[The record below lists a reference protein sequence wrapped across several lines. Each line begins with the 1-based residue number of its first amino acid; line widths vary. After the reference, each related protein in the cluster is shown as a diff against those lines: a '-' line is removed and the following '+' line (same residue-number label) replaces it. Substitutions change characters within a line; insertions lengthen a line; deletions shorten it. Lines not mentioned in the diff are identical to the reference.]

1 MVARVGELAARTLP
15 GASRLGASMAEPVQA
30 TRPPLLPSGRPAR
43 LALVL
48 LLAFTLLHGVLL
60 GVTTPPFW
68 GPDEDYHFLYADH
81 LVTQHALI
89 DPDAP
94 LYTREYLAIERTVDY
109 ESYCCRET
117 HRFEG
122 DPKRSV
128 RRLAQLDA
136 EAREPTE
143 VGRGVGVVHP
153 PLYHVVAAG
162 LDWLMGD
169 ASILT
174 RATWLRFLSAAF
186 SVIAVYGAWL
196 LAAQVFANQRL
207 QLLAA
212 FLMAV
217 QPQIAYLA
225 GIVNHDSALIA
236 FSTLALAM
244 LAFILRSPPR
254 AAQGAWLAAG
264 LVPALLV
271 KGSALALVPLAL
283 VAYSAQALTWP
294 EHRREVL
301 KSAGVALGLVLL
313 LAGPWYLRAAL
324 LYESP
329 TGATTSV
336 TGSGSGDPASLGNL
350 FTWAKEWTGLTYR
363 TYWWHYNPPET
374 PGASPSKFIPA
385 LFGALGCLGLVRL
398 AWLERRSLFDRTRPV
413 LRQSALL
420 ALAVL
425 AFWIP
430 FMVVDLMRRAH
441 GQVFY
446 LTGGRYLLPAFAG
459 VAVLMLLGI
468 GQLVRQEAERLVL
481 WTIGASALVF
491 GAFVYEKYSLDHY
504 IGTEDPGDIL
514 RRMTFDRAP
523 IVTSG
528 FIVFVSVVALAALI
542 GFAIM
547 VARSDRPEA
556 GRSHYSGA
564 A

>member
-1 MVARVGELAARTLP
+1 VA
-15 GASRLGASMAEPVQA
+15 
-30 TRPPLLPSGRPAR
+30 
-43 LALVL
+43 L
-48 LLAFTLLHGVLL
+48 LLLLVFTLLRGVLL

-89 DPDAP
+89 DPDRP
-94 LYTREYLAIERTVDY
+94 LYTREYQAIERVVDY
-109 ESYCCRET
+109 DSYCCRKT

-122 DPKRSV
+122 DPKASV
-128 RRLAQLDA
+128 RKLAELGDD
-136 EAREPTE
+136 AREPTE

-153 PLYHVVAAG
+153 PLYHVAAAAM
-162 LDWLMGD
+162 DWTLGD

-174 RATWLRFLSAAF
+174 RATWLRFLTAAF
-186 SVIAVYGAWL
+186 GGLAVYAAWL
-196 LAAQVFANQRL
+196 LAAQVFASQRL

-225 GIVNHDSALIA
+225 GIINHDSALIA

-254 AAQGAWLAAG
+254 PAQGAWLAAG

-271 KGSALALVPLAL
+271 KGSALALVPLAP
-283 VAYSAQALTWP
+283 VAYCAQALTWP
-294 EHRREVL
+294 EHRRDVL
-301 KSAGVALGLVLL
+301 RSAGVAFGLVLL

-324 LYESP
+324 VYESA
-329 TGATTSV
+329 TGATTPL
-336 TGSGSGDPASLGNL
+336 TGSGSGEAASLGNL
-350 FTWAKEWTGLTYR
+350 FSWAKEWIGLTYR
-363 TYWWHYNPPET
+363 TYWWHYNFPET
-374 PGASPSKFIPA
+374 PGASVSKFIPA
-385 LFGALGCLGLVRL
+385 LFGALGALGLLRL
-398 AWLERRSLFDRTRPV
+398 AWLQRRSMFDRTSAV
-413 LRQSALL
+413 LRQSTLL
-420 ALAVL
+420 VLAVL

-430 FMVVDLMRRAH
+430 FMIVDLIRRTN
-441 GQVFY
+441 GQPFFA
-446 LTGGRYLLPAFAG
+446 TGGRYLLPAFAG
-459 VAVLMLLGI
+459 VAVLLLLGI

-491 GAFVYEKYSLDHY
+491 GGFVYLKYSLDHY

-523 IVTSG
+523 VVTQG
-528 FIVFVSVVALAALI
+528 FIVFVVVAAFAALV
-542 GFAIM
+542 GFVIM
-547 VARSDRPEA
+547 TVRSERPEE
-556 GRSHYSGA
+556 GMSHYSEA